1 MTFDESEEREQL
13 NTYGYLGVNG
23 CDGILQLLV
32 AATDRSGAE
41 IPITLNVKGTIVTG
55 ILISEKA
62 FFLELSQRL
71 TSKQLDF
78 GSPNSVLEEIFGGFA
93 ESIAKN
99 NDREKAEDVPLG
111 QPLFIN
117 LKNANFILSSND
129 IIPVNDSL
137 LWRGRLDMVDGFTF
151 GKFTAFDQL

>member
-1 MTFDESEEREQL
+1 MTFEESEEREQL

-62 FFLELSQRL
+62 FFVELNQRL
-71 TSKQLDF
+71 TSKQLNF
-78 GSPNSVLEEIFGGFA
+78 GSPNSVLEKLFGEFA

-99 NDREKAEDVPLG
+99 NNREKAENVPFG
-111 QPLFIN
+111 QPLFIH
-117 LKNANFILSSND
+117 LKNANFLLSSND
-129 IIPVNDSL
+129 LIPVNDSL
-137 LWRGRLDMVDGFTF
+137 LWRGRLDMIDGFTF
-151 GKFTAFDQL
+151 GNFTALD